1 MVETTIEIGPF
12 NLSDLDAIM
21 EIENQS
27 FPAPWSR
34 QSYLELAPLNSVH
47 FFVAKKEQR
56 LVGYMLYQTWEQELE
71 LHTIAVASHERRQ
84 GIAHK
89 MMEFLMK
96 DAYAGRMKHI
106 FLQVRPSNHAARH
119 LYKKFGF
126 YIIGVKHNYYH
137 DNHEDALVLKKEL
150 TI

>member
-1 MVETTIEIGPF
+1 MVAVLIEIIPF
-12 NLSDLDAIM
+12 NPDDLDAVM

-34 QSYLELAPLNSVH
+34 QSYIELAPLNTVR
-47 FFVAKKEQR
+47 FFVVKEEEK
-56 LVGYMLYQTWEQELE
+56 LVGYMLYQVWGDEME
-71 LHTIAVASHERRQ
+71 LHTIAVDPKKRGQ

-89 MMEFLMK
+89 MMEFLLK
-96 DAYAGRMKHI
+96 NAKNDEVRYI
-106 FLQVRPSNHAARH
+106 FLQVRPTNHIARH

-126 YIIGVKHNYYH
+126 NIVGIRHNYYH

-150 TI
+150 